1 MNQRGRDD
9 GLPDVG
15 RRLGLPLGGR
25 PPFEL
30 PERRAL
36 NICMRRCMSAAAE
49 PCELEPLRELDE
61 GRPPVEL
68 APVVAFLVVVRNDC
82 PTIDDNAC
90 WTTAGLAR
98 LSVTTCIVCPDS
110 VPA

>member
-1 MNQRGRDD
+1 ME
-9 GLPDVG
+9 
-15 RRLGLPLGGR
+15 LPLGGR
-25 PPFEL
+25 PKFEL

-36 NICMRRCMSAAAE
+36 SICMRRCMSAAE
-49 PCELEPLRELDE
+49 FCELEPGREPVE
-61 GRPPVEL
+61 GRPLVEL
-68 APVVAFLVVVRNDC
+68 VPAVVFLVLVRNDC